1 MKTFIFDF
9 DGTLVDSMPAY
20 AASLL
25 KILDDNNVNY
35 SDDLIKIITPLG
47 LRGTSDYVISTY
59 NLPFSVDEM
68 MTKIS
73 DGFKPAY
80 FNTIPLKS
88 NVLNTL
94 KYLKD
99 KGYSLNVL
107 TANPHITL
115 DACLKRVGVFDLF
128 DNVWSCDDFNTTKTD
143 INIYK
148 TACEKIGVS
157 VENCVFLDDNLNA
170 DMTAKN
176 AGMTVIGVYDES
188 SDDMQDEMKT
198 KCDIYIYDFSELL
211 ELY

>member
-88 NVLNTL
+88 NVFNTL

-148 TACEKIGVS
+148 SACKKIGVL

-198 KCDIYIYDFSELL
+198 KCDRYIYDFSELL

>member
-88 NVLNTL
+88 NVFNTL

-148 TACEKIGVS
+148 SACKKIGVL
-157 VENCVFLDDNLNA
+157 VENCVFLDDNFNA

-198 KCDIYIYDFSELL
+198 KCDRYIYDFSELL